1 MKEICKN
8 VKEIYKKGGGN
19 VKEICKKCGG
29 NPDTSPDSPQLS
41 MTPSLRFSTQSEK
54 DLFLE
59 ISKGNILNS
68 ENIIFYE
75 SLKTQVI
82 GDFSLYLEKGFQVPL
97 SLFGALKVLE
107 WEETLKLPIF
117 PTD

>member
-1 MKEICKN
+1 
-8 VKEIYKKGGGN
+8 
-19 VKEICKKCGG
+19 
-29 NPDTSPDSPQLS
+29 

-68 ENIIFYE
+68 FHKSENIIFYE
-75 SLKTQVI
+75 SQAI
-82 GDFSLYLEKGFQVPL
+82 GDLSLDLERGFQVPL

-117 PTD
+117 PH